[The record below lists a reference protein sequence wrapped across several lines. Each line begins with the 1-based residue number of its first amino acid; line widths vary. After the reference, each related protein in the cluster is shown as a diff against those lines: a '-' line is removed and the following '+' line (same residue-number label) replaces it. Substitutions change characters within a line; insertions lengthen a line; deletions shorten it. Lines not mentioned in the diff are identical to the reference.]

1 MNYELC
7 FKLNFKFMGNTEKI
21 CGIYCISNSKY
32 FYIGQSVDIYRRWNK
47 HRQELKNDKHKNQI
61 MQNVYNLYKEDDP
74 FEYAIIKESKAE
86 ELNKLEKEFVIEY
99 YYKFPDKR
107 CMNIADPEKC
117 YTSNPETRQ
126 KISMTMTGRSL
137 SEETKAKMSESR
149 KEQKHEWSRKK
160 MVQMDTK
167 GNVIKIWDSI
177 KDAETE
183 LNIHYHKKNKL
194 CGGYQWQPYEEWLE
208 KPKGK
213 VQHKHN
219 ITDTVKQYDLQG
231 CLLNEWQ
238 SPKAASEGTNTSS
251 SAISACLNRRG
262 KTAGGFLWSYGEC
275 PKIKIADRYIT
286 PKKKVAQYTI
296 DGQLLSIYN
305 TVNAAMTST
314 GITAY
319 EIKKNIEGK
328 INNAGGFIWKYQ
340 N

>member
-1 MNYELC
+1 MIYELC
-7 FKLNFKFMGNTEKI
+7 FYLKFEFIGNIEKI

-47 HRQELKNDKHKNQI
+47 HRWELKNDKHKNQI

-74 FEYAIIKESKAE
+74 FEYAIIKESEAE
-86 ELNKLEKEFVIEY
+86 ELNRLEKEFVIEY

-149 KEQKHEWSRKK
+149 KGQKHEWSRKK
-160 MVQMDTK
+160 MVQMDTE

-183 LNIHYHKKNKL
+183 LNIRYHKKNKL

-219 ITDTVKQYDLQG
+219 ITDTVKQFDLQG
-231 CLLNEWQ
+231 NFIKEWA
-238 SPKAASEGTNTSS
+238 SIKEASEGTNTAKTPLTS
-251 SAISACLNRRG
+251 CLNGKG
-262 KTAGGFLWSYGEC
+262 KTAGGFLWSYTYEVNTNIA
-275 PKIKIADRYIT
+275 PNRSKYRKPVKQFTLDETFIKEWESVQKASEE
-286 PKKKVAQYTI
+286 
-296 DGQLLSIYN
+296 L
-305 TVNAAMTST
+305 
-314 GITAY
+314 GIKLGA
-319 EIKKNIEGK
+319 
-328 INNAGGFIWKYQ
+328 INNCIKRTQKQAGGYIWER
-340 N
+340 